1 MAFAERPC
9 QQLGPLAAEL
19 GDTEDFSLRLSREET
34 SRRQSAP
41 EIIVVCRL
49 AGILLIRSQTGCS
62 SARLFLQRGVLMLR
76 YITSTLTACALAST
90 VSVFAQE
97 PAPAQPPPAQPAPAQ
112 PEKPKETLTGCV
124 MEAKTTDGGTAY
136 VLNKAQ
142 GGSAALYVLA
152 GSLQSEVA
160 TNVNK
165 KVEVTGLVQ
174 QPNAPPAE
182 DAAAANP
189 KVLRPPFMQV
199 ESVKVVAET
208 CT

>member
-1 MAFAERPC
+1 
-9 QQLGPLAAEL
+9 
-19 GDTEDFSLRLSREET
+19 
-34 SRRQSAP
+34 
-41 EIIVVCRL
+41 
-49 AGILLIRSQTGCS
+49 
-62 SARLFLQRGVLMLR
+62 
-76 YITSTLTACALAST
+76 
-90 VSVFAQE
+90 
-97 PAPAQPPPAQPAPAQ
+97 
-112 PEKPKETLTGCV
+112 
-124 MEAKTTDGGTAY
+124 
-136 VLNKAQ
+136 
-142 GGSAALYVLA
+142 
-152 GSLQSEVA
+152 LQSEVA